1 MTDTTTMQTP
11 KSLRGERFVD
21 LPREQR
27 HRLATRPLCEAL
39 LAECAAQ
46 RHENPA
52 QAIVTAWRALGV
64 AAYLDRASL
73 GPDSLGITHHTDI
86 LARTWAELG
95 NCYRVAGYLRTAEEG
110 LARAER
116 LRVRGTGDPLLHARV
131 AELTASLRCDQRRFA
146 EVFRELK
153 VAEAIYG
160 ERGDGHN
167 LGRILLQ
174 KGIYS
179 GYDGDAEG
187 SLQQLE
193 RALSMIDPQ
202 RDPKLTLSALHN
214 YVWML
219 VENGKVRRAR
229 NYLALHRHFYLTAGG
244 RIDRVKL
251 KWLEARIALGLND
264 LCRGEELLAEVRG
277 DFERQGL
284 CYHAAL
290 AGLDLAAL
298 WARQGTRQPAVLQ
311 LLDELVARF
320 TELGVEREALGALL
334 LLRQQLDRGELLA
347 QAARAIKMTFLTL
360 QQVAIAARRA
370 SAA

>member
-1 MTDTTTMQTP
+1 MTDTTILQTLE
-11 KSLRGERFVD
+11 SLRGERFVD

-27 HRLATRPLCEAL
+27 RTLASWPLCEAL

-52 QAIVTAWRALGV
+52 QAIVTGWRALAV

-73 GPDSLGITHHTDI
+73 GAERHDDI

-95 NCYRVAGYLRTAEEG
+95 NCYRVSGQLYAAEQG

-116 LRVRGTGDPLLHARV
+116 LRLRGTGDPLLHARV

-146 EVFRELK
+146 EVFRVLK
-153 VAEAIYG
+153 VPEAIYG
-160 ERGDGHN
+160 QRGDLHN

-193 RALSMIDPQ
+193 RALAMIDPR

-244 RIDRVKL
+244 RIDRIKL
-251 KWLEARIALGLND
+251 KWLDARIALGLRD
-264 LCRGEELLAEVRG
+264 LRRAEELLAEVRRE
-277 DFERQGL
+277 FERQGL

-290 AGLDLAAL
+290 AGLDLATL
-298 WARQGTRQPAVLQ
+298 WTCQAARQTEVVP

-334 LLRQQLDRGELLA
+334 LLRQQLERGELAL
-347 QAARAIKMTFLTL
+347 RSIKMTFLTL

-370 SAA
+370 SAAA